1 MGRNLVSF
9 MPPGPVP
16 LPLVV
21 LGLGNPPKNP
31 LEDQI
36 PRRPFRHCV
45 RTPWGPATLP
55 ETCREPPRCARPLG
69 TAELTEASDE
79 TGVDFA
85 PAGRPVKGDG
95 LARSVRPRDRTPR
108 VWGKPAE

>member
-16 LPLVV
+16 LPLVF

-36 PRRPFRHCV
+36 PRQPFRRRV
-45 RTPWGPATLP
+45 RTPSGAATSP
-55 ETCREPPRCARPLG
+55 ETCREPPQCARPLR
-69 TAELTEASDE
+69 TTELTEASDE

-85 PAGRPVKGDG
+85 SAGRPEKGDG
-95 LARSVRPRDRTPR
+95 LA
-108 VWGKPAE
+108 